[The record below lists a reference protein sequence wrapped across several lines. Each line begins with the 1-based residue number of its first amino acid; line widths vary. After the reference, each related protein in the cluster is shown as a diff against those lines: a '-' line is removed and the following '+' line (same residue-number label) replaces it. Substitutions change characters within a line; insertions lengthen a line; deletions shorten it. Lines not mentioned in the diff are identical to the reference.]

1 MQEEKISDNGNEYR
15 ESLLSLMKKNLTSD
29 IKSADVYMLQV
40 PKKTESCWT
49 SPLTLVK
56 EKKQDIN
63 KFRSLTEFA
72 DRINLSLKCKAVPQ
86 KRKHSNS
93 ADVPENK
100 CKDKNSNVPA
110 NNIPSLYNEVLI
122 EAALKRCLADKAF
135 WSESGLISL
144 IENCFITQRLC
155 DTMLELILKY
165 HFVEVFQVI
174 KKCKLVLTSK
184 QIVAVLKFLLSSY
197 VKQDLTH
204 QSKIVQDEL
213 SSVMHLDFDEV
224 TMRSH
229 FKSLSTNEASIFLK
243 FLVAVLKD
251 CSTAI
256 KANDLI
262 FHRHSEATVLKWI
275 DSLLSAHLLSFIVST
290 TFFPMVEELRQ
301 LIVMQRRFHR
311 DIGLLKP
318 YFVFR
323 EKRITLAAKRKDKTY
338 SFENILI

>member
-1 MQEEKISDNGNEYR
+1 MQEEKMSDNGNEFN

-72 DRINLSLKCKAVPQ
+72 DHISLSLKCKTVSQ

-93 ADVPENK
+93 AYVPENK
-100 CKDKNSNVPA
+100 CKDKNSNAP
-110 NNIPSLYNEVLI
+110 NTPSLYNEVLI

-135 WSESGLISL
+135 WSEAGLVSL
-144 IENCFITQRLC
+144 IENCFITQRLR

-184 QIVAVLKFLLSSY
+184 QIVAVLKFLLSLY
-197 VKQDLTH
+197 VKQDLTY
-204 QSKIVQDEL
+204 QSKIMQDEL

-229 FKSLSTNEASIFLK
+229 LKSLSTNEASIFLS

-251 CSTAI
+251 CSTAV

-262 FHRHSEATVLKWI
+262 FHKHSEATVLKWI

-301 LIVMQRRFHR
+301 LIAMQRRFHR
-311 DIGLLKP
+311 DIGSLRP

-323 EKRITLAAKRKDKTY
+323 EKRITLAAKRKDKSY